1 MARRN
6 VLVAVN
12 KELRGALAGVAD
24 TALAEVARQLA
35 REFDAGDRPAST
47 QLTRVLVELRK
58 QVATP
63 AAGTATP
70 EQEVDALDDLAAR
83 RRARLADAAGVERA
97 PAGDERR
104 GGGRRAR

>member
-12 KELRGALAGVAD
+12 KELRGALAPVAD

-58 QVATP
+58 M
-63 AAGTATP
+63 AGTQVPAPAQSTGAP
-70 EQEVDALDDLAAR
+70 REETSGVTDLAAR
-83 RRARLADAAGVERA
+83 AAARRAAAAG
-97 PAGDERR
+97 
-104 GGGRRAR
+104 

>member
-35 REFDAGDRPAST
+35 REFDAGDRPAAT

-58 QVATP
+58 LATTP
-63 AAGTATP
+63 AGAGAPVPEEADRVDDLHARRSARLAGAADLDGTAVGDH
-70 EQEVDALDDLAAR
+70 ERRGV
-83 RRARLADAAGVERA
+83 RRAR
-97 PAGDERR
+97 
-104 GGGRRAR
+104 